1 MKLIFNSTAKYLSE
15 DLTKHFIILLKSH
28 GVKLKE
34 KIINQ
39 FKEKM
44 FLSLGGKHKSIKK
57 K

>member
-1 MKLIFNSTAKYLSE
+1 MKIIFNSTAKFLSD

-28 GVKLKE
+28 GVKPKE

-44 FLSLGGKHKSIKK
+44 FLSLGGKKK
-57 K
+57 KIK

>member
-28 GVKLKE
+28 GVKPKE

-44 FLSLGGKHKSIKK
+44 FLSLGGKNKSIKK